1 MFNSCHNDD
10 KIGLPTRKSNPAL
23 ALVDAS
29 SAEKQFVFKAKSIFV
44 TATTGCRRLAKYC
57 RPIAVG
63 AKQIDNRPCI
73 RQIDRVKIFNLF
85 ALALIVALFSGCNK
99 PDASTTLNT
108 LTVDDLLPKHAQSKL
123 PTMKIYL
130 GAEVLDAELAL
141 SQEQEMTGMM
151 FRTNIQETDAM
162 LFVLPLPQRANFW
175 MKNCPESISAAYITT
190 DGVIQEIHHLEQND
204 TNGVV
209 AARDDIRFVL
219 ETKEGWFT
227 RHNIPTGT
235 VIQSEKGSLADTF
248 LNRR

>member
-1 MFNSCHNDD
+1 
-10 KIGLPTRKSNPAL
+10 
-23 ALVDAS
+23 
-29 SAEKQFVFKAKSIFV
+29 
-44 TATTGCRRLAKYC
+44 
-57 RPIAVG
+57 
-63 AKQIDNRPCI
+63 
-73 RQIDRVKIFNLF
+73 
-85 ALALIVALFSGCNK
+85 
-99 PDASTTLNT
+99 
-108 LTVDDLLPKHAQSKL
+108 
-123 PTMKIYL
+123 MKIYL

-162 LFVLPLPQRANFW
+162 LFVLPQPQRANFW

-235 VIQSEKGSLADTF
+235 VIQSEKGLLADTF
-248 LNRR
+248 LRGR